1 MRWLIIVT
9 HYVSTTVPIV
19 GTSTMPTV
27 VVQSP
32 SHACLF
38 ATPWTAACQASL
50 SFTISLSLLKLM
62 FVESVIPSNHLIL
75 CLSSSP
81 PALNLSQYQ
90 GLFQWVCSLHQVAK
104 VLELLLQHQFRPV
117 NVQGWFLLG
126 WTGLIS
132 LLSKGLSRIFSSSTV
147 QRIDAFELWCW
158 RRLCLWPNR
167 FLI

>member
-1 MRWLIIVT
+1 MKSKVLKFKNIFNSLQSLSHVQLI
-9 HYVSTTVPIV
+9 
-19 GTSTMPTV
+19 
-27 VVQSP
+27 
-32 SHACLF
+32 
-38 ATPWTAACQASL
+38 ATPWTTACPVL
-50 SFTISLSLLKLM
+50 SYLLEFAQTHVHWVSDAIQPFHPLS
-62 FVESVIPSNHLIL
+62 P
-75 CLSSSP
+75 CSP